1 MTCSLACP
9 IVTTIGQTG
18 ENGRFARKTA
28 RCEALQRIA
37 GPSVISQH
45 GVNRRTAVIN
55 QYCRVWKESLLL
67 HGDAVPKPL
76 GFIALGQQWL
86 AHTCGGLG
94 LRWFPRIMRGGTGNA
109 RPNHCRG

>member
-37 GPSVISQH
+37 GPTVISQH
-45 GVNRRTAVIN
+45 GVNRRTEAVN
-55 QYCRVWKESLLL
+55 LYCRVWKESL
-67 HGDAVPKPL
+67 
-76 GFIALGQQWL
+76 FY
-86 AHTCGGLG
+86 
-94 LRWFPRIMRGGTGNA
+94 MGTL
-109 RPNHCRG
+109 